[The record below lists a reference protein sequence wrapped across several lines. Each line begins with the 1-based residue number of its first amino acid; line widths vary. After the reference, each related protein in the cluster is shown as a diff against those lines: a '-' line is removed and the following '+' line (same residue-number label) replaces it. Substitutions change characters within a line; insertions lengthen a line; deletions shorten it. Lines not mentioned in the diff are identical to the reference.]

1 MADAIDPG
9 RQYGVGD
16 LPADVFNVTS
26 GDTRNFQ
33 GQDVKVTVNNN
44 NTRTLTPLG
53 GPGNSGDVQGYLND
67 YHSLVSNLAKEYA
80 QPMQS
85 DAEIMNEVKSNLLP
99 NTPIPQAPNMV
110 ATFESLRSD
119 PKVSNLESKLAALKD
134 QENAIKAQTQTSQAV
149 EDGKPVATN
158 VIQGRQTEEQR
169 LADIQLSSLADQ
181 KAAVT
186 DELNMRYT
194 MIDNIMKYTQ
204 ADYDNATKSYEEQFA
219 QNQAVF
225 TAFNSIKTEEINQ
238 KQQQES
244 NLITATGKEVD
255 IAQQQEQF
263 RYQQQQD
270 IIKNAS
276 SNLTIMANMIQ
287 SGNVNYAS
295 MTADQKL
302 NIQKLEV
309 QAGMPAGF
317 IENLTSTNANGKVV
331 YAGAN
336 GVIMQMPDGSLQSQS
351 VSLKSGSGSGSST
364 VKSDTAQFNLD
375 KKLAPGYLAE
385 DAANSQNTN
394 GKFTL
399 SSLLKTYSPYMS
411 PEAIVKT
418 YQANSPVALKETP
431 QQLQKLL
438 TPYKTPTQP
447 KQSTALN
454 F

>member
-1 MADAIDPG
+1 MQGGVDPG

-26 GDTRNFQ
+26 GDVRTFN
-33 GQDVKVTVNNN
+33 GQQVKVTVNNN
-44 NTRTLTPLG
+44 NTRSLTPLG

-67 YHSLVSNLAKEYA
+67 YHALVTNLASEYA

-99 NTPIPQAPNMV
+99 NTPVPQAPNMV
-110 ATFESLRSD
+110 ATYQSLRSD
-119 PKVSNLESKLAALKD
+119 PSVTNLETKLAALKD

-149 EDGKPVATN
+149 EEGKPVAQN

-169 LADIQLSSLADQ
+169 LADIQLSSIADQ

-204 ADYDNATKSYEEQFA
+204 SDYDNATKSYEEQFA

-225 TAFNSIKTEEINQ
+225 DAFNTIKKEEIDQ

-244 NLITATGKEVD
+244 ELIQATGKEVD
-255 IAQQQEQF
+255 IAQQQQQF
-263 RYQQQQD
+263 QYQQQQD

-276 SNLTIMANMIQ
+276 ANLTIMANMMQ
-287 SGNVNYAS
+287 SGNISYAN

-317 IENLTSTNANGKVV
+317 LENLTQNNPNGKEV

-336 GVIMQMPDGSLQSQS
+336 GVILQMPDGTLKSQS
-351 VSLKSGSGSGSST
+351 VDLKTGGGSGG
-364 VKSDTAQFNLD
+364 TAAVTDATKQFNLD
-375 KKLAPGYLAE
+375 QKLAPQYLAQ
-385 DAANSQNTN
+385 DAAS
-394 GKFTL
+394 GGTL
-399 SSLLKTYSPYMS
+399 KNLLQTYTPYMD
-411 PEAIVKT
+411 PKKILT
-418 YQANSPVALKETP
+418 IYNQNSSYGPAKETP
-431 QQLQKLL
+431 QQLQKLIAPYT
-438 TPYKTPTQP
+438 TPAKPKT
-447 KQSTALN
+447 STALN